1 MPALHSCA
9 LAISE
14 KASPERLDFGQSGP
28 CSEFCLLAASEIL
41 PPVACILGSSLTDPL
56 LFLCLLFRSHI
67 SLSLSFSHTYSPS
80 LHLRLSHTRFCLLQL
95 FSFYHIFYRSTT
107 ILFHPFLT
115 FVSQATR
122 NMRTFLAVTL
132 ALALVLAVIQPA
144 VSVPALTAPVSST
157 KGHGGKL
164 LSVKWKDNGNSPKIS
179 TWKGV
184 NIFLAT
190 GSTNVQY
197 KLQQLASNISTHK
210 THGKYAVDAS
220 IGPNGGYYFIRMES
234 VSTNSAGI
242 PDMAFS
248 AKFTLD
254 NMTGKFNS
262 TVMSQASSGTLG
274 GSSSSSATGAAGS
287 ASTSTLKTTFTH
299 ATAAQVSSPSASSD
313 ASESAASSSTTSG
326 AASAQVQQLILIFG
340 LASAA
345 VAGLVVLV

>member
-1 MPALHSCA
+1 
-9 LAISE
+9 
-14 KASPERLDFGQSGP
+14 
-28 CSEFCLLAASEIL
+28 
-41 PPVACILGSSLTDPL
+41 
-56 LFLCLLFRSHI
+56 
-67 SLSLSFSHTYSPS
+67 
-80 LHLRLSHTRFCLLQL
+80 
-95 FSFYHIFYRSTT
+95 
-107 ILFHPFLT
+107 
-115 FVSQATR
+115 
-122 NMRTFLAVTL
+122 MRTFLAITL
-132 ALALVLAVIQPA
+132 ALALVLAAIQPA

-210 THGKYAVDAS
+210 THGKYAVDKS
-220 IGPNGGYYFIRMES
+220 VGPNGGFYFIRMES
-234 VSTNSAGI
+234 VTTNSAGI

-254 NMTGKFNS
+254 DMTGKFNS

-274 GSSSSSATGAAGS
+274 GSSSSSSSSGTSAAHV
-287 ASTSTLKTTFTH
+287 ASSSTLRTTFTH
-299 ATAAQVSSPSASSD
+299 ATAAQVSSPSSSAGTSD
-313 ASESAASSSTTSG
+313 SATSGTSTSG
-326 AASAQVQQLILIFG
+326 AVSAQIQQVILLLG